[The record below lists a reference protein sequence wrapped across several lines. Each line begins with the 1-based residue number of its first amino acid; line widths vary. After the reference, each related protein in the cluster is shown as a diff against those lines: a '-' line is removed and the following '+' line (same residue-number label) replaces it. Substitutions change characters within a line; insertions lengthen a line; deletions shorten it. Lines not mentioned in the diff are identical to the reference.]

1 MTDIS
6 GTCAGLD
13 VRTIRQ
19 YKLQGVVRL
28 VPVCCVAKDMRG
40 IASEM
45 PRGHRNKTELFI
57 WLLTMPYL
65 LSYLTALL

>member
-45 PRGHRNKTELFI
+45 PRGH
-57 WLLTMPYL
+57 
-65 LSYLTALL
+65 